1 MVSSIRILVVMLAL
15 SIAQAHL
22 SLDQTD
28 TVASELR
35 EFVRNVVDPAIKAIQ
50 ANETNGPHTD
60 CFGTSAGRFLR
71 SRCCVYFSNV
81 AGSLIE
87 ARYGS
92 LRPPR
97 SQPLDLSLGLPPPL
111 DLTYQLTAKWL
122 LAHVND
128 PLALGVGAERVANV
142 EGFHQQASRLHG
154 PLGRYSATVTIS
166 GVSGTLVK
174 CEMGTTHTYLI
185 FRADDRNDAL
195 DVVIDVT
202 YRQFLVVT
210 EWMEGGRE
218 TELMDAAATAGMF
231 DEVPEWFVGTDA
243 EVSEV
248 FTLQGLKENMERI
261 VAGAGYE
268 SSEHDSVTTT
278 TGHDIRNIKLWGAR
292 PWLNLDE
299 LSNMHHLRND
309 VMLTLNSPSTR
320 DRHCGLPTQAL
331 GVS

>member
-1 MVSSIRILVVMLAL
+1 MVSSIRILVAI

-50 ANETNGPHTD
+50 ANETNGPRTD
-60 CFGTSAGRFLR
+60 CFGTSAGRLLR

-142 EGFHQQASRLHG
+142 EGFHQQVCKCTFFLASSFFFFNNLT
-154 PLGRYSATVTIS
+154 SN
-166 GVSGTLVK
+166 
-174 CEMGTTHTYLI
+174 LI
-185 FRADDRNDAL
+185 FSCIGFAPSWTPWTLFCHRYYFWRFWDS
-195 DVVIDVT
+195 
-202 YRQFLVVT
+202 RQVRD
-210 EWMEGGRE
+210 GHH
-218 TELMDAAATAGMF
+218 
-231 DEVPEWFVGTDA
+231 PY
-243 EVSEV
+243 VSCIPR
-248 FTLQGLKENMERI
+248 G
-261 VAGAGYE
+261 
-268 SSEHDSVTTT
+268 
-278 TGHDIRNIKLWGAR
+278 
-292 PWLNLDE
+292 
-299 LSNMHHLRND
+299 
-309 VMLTLNSPSTR
+309 
-320 DRHCGLPTQAL
+320 
-331 GVS
+331 